1 MDFSRTIKHVLVD
14 KGLKASD
21 LARMTGYSYQ
31 YVLDVLKGKRRW
43 NETMIEKV
51 CEVLDLKVKVVPK
64 DTDIGAS

>member
-14 KGLKASD
+14 KGLKPSD

-31 YVLDVLKGKRRW
+31 YILDVLKGKRRW

-51 CEVLDLKVKVVPK
+51 CDVLDLKIKVVPK
-64 DTDIGAS
+64 ETDKGAS